1 MLMGSPSSVLSMRVG
16 VGIPIRLFDMEET
29 RRSFDVAQVRGRGA
43 TPREGACLL
52 ACITEIWPCISAQT
66 NHLGFEK
73 HVCSLHAATTRWMSS
88 SASNSA
94 LKAAMRAAAA
104 RAPAR
109 ACRLADAAGET

>member
-1 MLMGSPSSVLSMRVG
+1 MR

-66 NHLGFEK
+66 NHLGLEK
-73 HVCSLHAATTRWMSS
+73 HVACNDSMSS
-88 SASNSA
+88 STSNSA